1 MSFTST
7 VAFQSFWSQ
16 SWSAPLRAACVWLK
30 RVPAPVV
37 PPISDRL
44 APGWL
49 RPLWLQR
56 EVGRAVAARLAWLR
70 AHPDQAAAMHVEDA
84 PPSWSRDDWTPY
96 DRRCL
101 RLWPD
106 ERLAFWWEVDTERL
120 LLLVR
125 VPPALMGED
134 VWTHAVLG
142 ACEHLAQVYHEF
154 RKRYGA
160 RATRRFVRDTLNN
173 YVCWEPAATL
183 EEVI

>member
-1 MSFTST
+1 MPSIPQ
-7 VAFQSFWSQ
+7 A
-16 SWSAPLRAACVWLK
+16 
-30 RVPAPVV
+30 
-37 PPISDRL
+37 L

-56 EVGRAVAARLAWLR
+56 EVGRAVAARLAWMR
-70 AHPDQAAAMHVEDA
+70 AHPDQAAMLHAEDA
-84 PPSWSRDDWTPY
+84 PSSWSSDDWTPY

-101 RLWPD
+101 RLWSD
-106 ERLAFWWEVDTERL
+106 EWLAFWWEVNTERL

-134 VWTHAVLG
+134 LWTHVLLG
-142 ACEHLAQVYHEF
+142 TCEHLAQLYHQF

-173 YVCWEPAATL
+173 YVCWEPKKEAGQEA
-183 EEVI
+183 EEMTAQIDDQSGCLLPA